1 VRAVIISGGSMTDY
15 DYIRQFIRPDDC
27 VIAADSGYLHA
38 VRLSVVP
45 SVLLG
50 DFDSLTELPEGIETR
65 RVPAEKDF
73 TDTDFAVDWA
83 RGQGFREFL
92 FLAATGTRMDH
103 TLTNVLTLVRLL
115 ADGERG
121 EIIDE
126 HNRIWVMDSEI
137 EIEAAAGEILSL
149 VPLTVCEGV
158 TTHNLAYPL
167 TDATLQIGH
176 GWSVSNVVL
185 ASPAKVS
192 LRAGKCLV
200 MLCRD

>member
-1 VRAVIISGGSMTDY
+1 MRAVIISGGSMTDY